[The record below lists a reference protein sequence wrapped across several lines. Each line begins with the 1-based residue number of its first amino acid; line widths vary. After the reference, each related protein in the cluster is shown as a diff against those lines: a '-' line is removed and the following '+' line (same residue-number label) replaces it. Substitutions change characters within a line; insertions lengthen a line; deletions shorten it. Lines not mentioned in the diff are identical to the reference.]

1 MRFVPRAVAPLLASA
16 ALLAAA
22 LAAALAAC
30 QSSPPAMTGAPP
42 PPLED
47 PNAGSASTQIAPPEC
62 PPAQQPAATEALE
75 DRVARMI
82 HEGRAAF
89 RTETFGDEAFWSG
102 KLRLH
107 QAIAGSG
114 NGGVGAGLGPR
125 RALALGIKIDATALS
140 EDLIEQIRGGR
151 ADLDSPAAMLALL
164 RARAVIGLRGT
175 FKDQEQLAL
184 SAIGVTCALC
194 HSAVDD
200 SVAPGIGRPLDG
212 WPNRDLDM
220 GKLLQIAPTLKPLVD
235 LLAMDESA
243 VRAALDAWGPGK
255 YDAALNLDAHAT
267 RTDGRTGATVIPA
280 LFGLAGVDL
289 LGTTGTGSLAYMG
302 AFMATSQMYAAG
314 TFFDPRLH
322 DFTRF
327 PVVERSGA
335 DNRRPEQDL
344 LTARL
349 PALHFY
355 QLSLGAPEPPA
366 NSFDKAAAD
375 RGRMVFEGNAKC
387 ATCHVPPLYTEPG
400 WAMHTSAEMGL
411 DDFQATRSPN
421 VRYYRTTPLK
431 GLFTRARP
439 GYYHDGRFADLRA
452 VVASYERLLKLT
464 LTDAERNDLIEFLRS
479 L

>member
-1 MRFVPRAVAPLLASA
+1 MRFLPRAVAPWIASA
-16 ALLAAA
+16 AVLTGA
-22 LAAALAAC
+22 LIAC
-30 QSSPPAMTGAPP
+30 ESSPPAMTDAQR

-47 PNAGSASTQIAPPEC
+47 PSTGNTSTDITPQEC
-62 PPAQQPAATEALE
+62 PPAPQPAATESLE
-75 DRVARMI
+75 DRVVRMLQ
-82 HEGRAAF
+82 EGRATF
-89 RTETFGDEAFWSG
+89 RTETFGGEAFWSG

-125 RALALGIKIDATALS
+125 RALALGIKIDSTALS
-140 EDLIEQIRGGR
+140 EDLIEQIREGR
-151 ADLDSPAAMLALL
+151 ADLDSPAAMLSLL

-175 FKDQEQLAL
+175 FKDQDQHAL

-194 HSAVDD
+194 HTAVDN
-200 SVAPGIGRPLDG
+200 SVLPGIGRPLDG

-220 GKLLQIAPTLKPLVD
+220 GKLLQIAPTLKPLAD
-235 LLAMDESA
+235 LLAMDEAA
-243 VRAALDAWGPGK
+243 VRSALDAWGPGK

-280 LFGLAGVDL
+280 VFGLAGIEL
-289 LGTTGTGSLAYMG
+289 LGTTGAGSLAYMG
-302 AFMATSQMYAAG
+302 AFMATSQMYGAG
-314 TFFDPRLH
+314 TFFDPRLR
-322 DFTRF
+322 DYTRF
-327 PVVERSGA
+327 PVIERSGA
-335 DNRRPEQDL
+335 DNKRPEQDL

-355 QLSLGAPEPPA
+355 QLSLAAPEPPA

-375 RGRMVFEGNAKC
+375 RGRLVFQGNAKC

-400 WAMHTSAEMGL
+400 WAMHTSVEMGL

-452 VVASYERLLKLT
+452 VVANYEALLKLT